1 MQHCTHPGSLL
12 NAHMRAQLC
21 LAFCNPVD
29 CSMPGSSVHRIF
41 QARILEW
48 VAISSPEFQ
57 REEGAK
63 ILKRKLSIFL
73 Y

>member
-1 MQHCTHPGSLL
+1 MGVSSKGCAYMS
-12 NAHMRAQLC
+12 AQFCMTLC
-21 LAFCNPVD
+21 DPVD
-29 CSMPGSSVHRIF
+29 CSMPGSSVHSIF